1 MRIQTEDFLQQSCW
15 KWFNENYGM
24 KKHSPRLMF
33 YSVANELGFNV
44 ANAIAEKYKIRTDK
58 NSPIWKV
65 VARVYD
71 KFKLTGFKKGVADV
85 HLCFP
90 NGKLV
95 YIEFKTATG
104 TQRPEQKEFQQQV
117 EALGFKYYIVRSLE
131 EFKSIVE
138 DEL

>member
-1 MRIQTEDFLQQSCW
+1 MRTQTEEKLQQDCLC
-15 KWFNENYGM
+15 FFTNTYGL
-24 KKHSPRLMF
+24 KHHNPRLLF
-33 YSVANELGFNV
+33 YSVANE
-44 ANAIAEKYKIRTDK
+44 IAGSTGVNRTTL
-58 NSPIWKV
+58 
-65 VARVYD
+65 ARIYA

-104 TQRPEQKEFQQQV
+104 TQRPEQKEFQYQV

-131 EFKSIVE
+131 EFKEIVCSHI
-138 DEL
+138 

>member
-1 MRIQTEDFLQQSCW
+1 MRTQTEEKLQQDCLC
-15 KWFNENYGM
+15 FFTNTYGL
-24 KKHSPRLMF
+24 KHHSPRLLF
-33 YSVANELGFNV
+33 YSVANEIGASV
-44 ANAIAEKYKIRTDK
+44 AYSIGNTKKIKDTL
-58 NSPIWKV
+58 S
-65 VARVYD
+65 RVMA

-131 EFKSIVE
+131 EFKEIVCSHI
-138 DEL
+138 

>member
-1 MRIQTEDFLQQSCW
+1 MKIETEEKLQQDCML
-15 KWFNENYGM
+15 FFTNTYGL
-24 KKHSPRLMF
+24 KHHNPRLLF
-33 YSVANELGFNV
+33 YSVANEIGASV
-44 ANAIAEKYKIRTDK
+44 AYSIGKSKSITDTLRRTV
-58 NSPIWKV
+58 N
-65 VARVYD
+65 

-104 TQRPEQKEFQQQV
+104 VQRPEQKEFQSQV

-131 EFKSIVE
+131 EFKEIVCSHI
-138 DEL
+138 

>member
-1 MRIQTEDFLQQSCW
+1 MRTQTEEKLQQDCLL
-15 KWFNENYGM
+15 FFTNNYGL
-24 KKHSPRLMF
+24 KHHSPRLLF
-33 YSVANELGFNV
+33 YSVANEIGASV
-44 ANAIAEKYKIRTDK
+44 AYSIGNTKKIKDTLSRTM
-58 NSPIWKV
+58 
-65 VARVYD
+65 A

-104 TQRPEQKEFQQQV
+104 TQRPEQKEFQMQV

-131 EFKSIVE
+131 EFKEIVCSHI
-138 DEL
+138 

>member
-1 MRIQTEDFLQQSCW
+1 MKKQDEDYLQNQAYI
-15 KWFNENYGM
+15 WFQNNYGL
-24 KKHSPRLMF
+24 KHHNPRLLF
-33 YSVANELGFNV
+33 YSVANEIGASV
-44 ANAIAEKYKIRTDK
+44 AYSIGNTKKIKDTLSRTM
-58 NSPIWKV
+58 
-65 VARVYD
+65 A

-95 YIEFKTATG
+95 YIEFKTATAV
-104 TQRPEQKEFQQQV
+104 QRPEQKEFQQQV

-138 DEL
+138 CEIKK

>member
-1 MRIQTEDFLQQSCW
+1 MKQIDENFIQQSCYI
-15 KWFNENYGM
+15 WFTNNYGL
-24 KKHSPRLMF
+24 KHHSPRLLF
-33 YSVANELGFNV
+33 YSVANEIGASV
-44 ANAIAEKYKIRTDK
+44 AYSIGNTKKIKDTL
-58 NSPIWKV
+58 S
-65 VARVYD
+65 RVMA

-131 EFKSIVE
+131 EFKSIVLT
-138 DEL
+138 EL

>member
-1 MRIQTEDFLQQSCW
+1 MRIKTEDFLQQSCW

-33 YSVANELGFNV
+33 YSVANEIGFSV
-44 ANAIAEKYKIRTDK
+44 GSEIAREYKIST
-58 NSPIWKV
+58 SPQGKFWKCINK
-65 VARVYD
+65 VYN

-138 DEL
+138 HEL

>member
-1 MRIQTEDFLQQSCW
+1 MKQQD
-15 KWFNENYGM
+15 ENYLQNQCYIFLNNNYGL
-24 KKHSPRLMF
+24 KHHNPRIMF
-33 YSVANELGFNV
+33 YSVANEIGFSV
-44 ANAIAEKYKIRTDK
+44 GSEIAREYKIST
-58 NSPIWKV
+58 SPQSKFWKCINK
-65 VARVYD
+65 VYN

-117 EALGFKYYIVRSLE
+117 EALGFKYYIVRSLD
-131 EFKSIVE
+131 EFKEIVCSHI
-138 DEL
+138 

>member
-1 MRIQTEDFLQQSCW
+1 MKQQD
-15 KWFNENYGM
+15 ENYLQNQAYIFLNNNYGL
-24 KKHSPRLMF
+24 KHHNPRLLF
-33 YSVANELGFNV
+33 YSVANEIGASV
-44 ANAIAEKYKIRTDK
+44 AYSIGNTKKIKDTLSRTM
-58 NSPIWKV
+58 
-65 VARVYD
+65 A

-131 EFKSIVE
+131 EFKSIVK